1 MVVMAGI
8 VWGWLLWLGL
18 SGTGCHGWDCQGLL
32 VMAGIVRDWLSW
44 PGLSGTGCHG
54 WDCQGARLSWMGLS
68 GAGLSWMGLS
78 GGWLSWLVLEELV
91 VMDGIVRG
99 LGNREF

>member
-1 MVVMAGI
+1 
-8 VWGWLLWLGL
+8 
-18 SGTGCHGWDCQGLL
+18 
-32 VMAGIVRDWLSW
+32 MAGIVRDWLSW
-44 PGLSGTGCHG
+44 LELSGTGCHG
-54 WDCQGARLSWMGLS
+54 GDCQGLVVMAEIVRGWVVMDGIIRGWLSWLGLSGAGLSWMGLS